1 MNANLFARLLQMS
14 LTIAEFDTAN
24 ITRIV
29 TVASGHWDTTTMTL
43 PEIQNVV
50 DQIVQH
56 AHRVRIAN
64 APAPLIAHTV
74 ANVRLGDEDILA
86 ILRPAV
92 RSGIDACLPVSD
104 QSTTVASWGITL
116 QQMILNPEAIIT
128 SQKTCVNVR
137 KIGTEF
143 RTKTPLTFAAI
154 AHGPITRPATNAV
167 AAAIKWT
174 VDQYA
179 TRLVRQYLY
188 KVCEGALQNARAHNS
203 SIPAVLLNSVLSGL
217 GETTYITSDIPIT
230 NTTSANPTPKSANGK
245 RPRNAVIEK

>member
-92 RSGIDACLPVSD
+92 RSCIDACLPVSD
-104 QSTTVASWGITL
+104 QSTTVASWGIT
-116 QQMILNPEAIIT
+116 
-128 SQKTCVNVR
+128 
-137 KIGTEF
+137 
-143 RTKTPLTFAAI
+143 
-154 AHGPITRPATNAV
+154 
-167 AAAIKWT
+167 
-174 VDQYA
+174 
-179 TRLVRQYLY
+179 
-188 KVCEGALQNARAHNS
+188 HN
-203 SIPAVLLNSVLSGL
+203 
-217 GETTYITSDIPIT
+217 
-230 NTTSANPTPKSANGK
+230 
-245 RPRNAVIEK
+245 R